1 MARNTS
7 SRQNVL
13 GAVPCDAT
21 SPDSM
26 SPRRTHPPTQRL
38 PVAAAAA
45 KVPVF
50 LSKVRIEKVI
60 QLPYH
65 IFLEFIMIICLNAI
79 HHDK

>member
-1 MARNTS
+1 MVKVAVKPADGEYSASNE
-7 SRQNVL
+7 VKGYDAA
-13 GAVPCDAT
+13 GATASAPVEI
-21 SPDSM
+21 
-26 SPRRTHPPTQRL
+26 

-65 IFLEFIMIICLNAI
+65 IFLEFIIIICLNAI